1 MRLEQL
7 QPRERRIVAV
17 GLLLAVIIVF
27 LMLVVVPAFQWFSQ
41 ARDSVADTS
50 FRLERLQAASAQL
63 PQLRAEVRA
72 LESAL
77 DRQDLTQRE
86 SSESLASAALQQR
99 VSEIIEAHG
108 GDTQSTRVQSAV
120 EEDGLQ
126 RIGLRI
132 EMQAETGALAEILAA
147 LEAARPLLFVDRIS
161 VSAQREAD
169 RQRRYAYHGLT
180 EVNLEVAA
188 YWRPEPDSAGEAEQ

>member
-1 MRLEQL
+1 MRLEQM
-7 QPRERRIVAV
+7 QPRERRMVAV

-27 LMLVVVPAFQWFSQ
+27 LMLVVMPAFQWFSQ

-50 FRLERLQAASAQL
+50 FRLERLQAAAAQL

-99 VSEIIEAHG
+99 VSAIIEAHG
-108 GDTQSTRVQSAV
+108 GNTQSTRVQSAV
-120 EEDGLQ
+120 EVDGLQ

-132 EMQAETGALAEILAA
+132 QMQAETSALAEILAA

-180 EVNLEVAA
+180 EVNLEVSA
-188 YWRPEPDSAGEAEQ
+188 YWRSEPERAGEAKQ